1 MPLDQFASAADEAL
15 EALLRLGTADWIA
28 VVAGLTIVTASF
40 IAAFQD
46 NLKRRLAYSTISYA
60 PLYVDK
66 VAAVIGHAGRAAILH
81 AQLHQPLSRL
91 FHPMLGERTADVLA
105 LAGADI
111 QTLDDLLHAATP
123 SMQLLQLAKDY
134 AKSAPRHPH
143 DAVPRDV
150 AKVLYFA
157 AISVAQ
163 RHGHRISSL
172 TPTDVR
178 EGIAW
183 ACRLPWVDSRTKAA
197 LKPKSV

>member
-15 EALLRLGTADWIA
+15 EALLRLGTADWNEWREED
-28 VVAGLTIVTASF
+28 LS
-40 IAAFQD
+40 
-46 NLKRRLAYSTISYA
+46 
-60 PLYVDK
+60 
-66 VAAVIGHAGRAAILH
+66 AILH